1 MKNIK
6 FYYKYHLFNSSFNA
20 IKCQLIYT
28 FYNIIFTLLQYKS
41 NMYVYIYIQL
51 MSSSLN
57 TLIGTF
63 SSIDINN
70 SNTTID
76 SSNLICID
84 TSNNRIGINTID
96 PSCSIHII
104 NTSNSSNISN
114 AIKTPKLYITD
125 ISEISIG
132 SQTLSGNA
140 IFDIYEVYCDIS
152 GYLRLRIN

>member
-1 MKNIK
+1 
-6 FYYKYHLFNSSFNA
+6 
-20 IKCQLIYT
+20 
-28 FYNIIFTLLQYKS
+28 
-41 NMYVYIYIQL
+41 

-96 PSCSIHII
+96 PSYSITII
-104 NTSNSSNISN
+104 NNTTNKISSRN
-114 AIKTPKLYITD
+114 AIATPKLYIT
-125 ISEISIG
+125 EISNINIVG
-132 SQTLSGNA
+132 QTMSENINLNN
-140 IFDIYEVYCDIS
+140 YEVYCDLS
-152 GYLRLRIN
+152 GYLRLRS

>member
-1 MKNIK
+1 
-6 FYYKYHLFNSSFNA
+6 
-20 IKCQLIYT
+20 
-28 FYNIIFTLLQYKS
+28 
-41 NMYVYIYIQL
+41 

-96 PSCSIHII
+96 PSYSITII
-104 NTSNSSNISN
+104 NNTTNKTSSRN
-114 AIKTPKLYITD
+114 AIATPKLYIT
-125 ISEISIG
+125 EISNINIVG
-132 SQTLSGNA
+132 QTMSGN
-140 IFDIYEVYCDIS
+140 INLNRYEVYCDLS
-152 GYLRLRIN
+152 GYLRLRTN

>member
-1 MKNIK
+1 
-6 FYYKYHLFNSSFNA
+6 
-20 IKCQLIYT
+20 
-28 FYNIIFTLLQYKS
+28 
-41 NMYVYIYIQL
+41 

-96 PSCSIHII
+96 PSYSITII
-104 NTSNSSNISN
+104 NNNPTDKSSRN
-114 AIKTPKLYITD
+114 AIATPKLYITE
-125 ISEISIG
+125 ILNINIVGQTMSENIN
-132 SQTLSGNA
+132 LNR
-140 IFDIYEVYCDIS
+140 YEVYCDLS
-152 GYLRLRIN
+152 GYLRLRS